1 MPRYSV
7 IVEIT
12 REVVVDAKTEAAAAR
27 KVKAIV
33 DKAQQQGD
41 RNIAVGLATG
51 ELYSMDVPV
60 FYRPVEMVEDAT
72 SGSGDDYMRE
82 AWR

>member
-12 REVVVDAKTEAAAAR
+12 REVVVDAKNDVAAAR

-41 RNIAVGLATG
+41 RNAAIGLATG

-60 FYRPVEMVEDAT
+60 LYRPVEMVEDAL
-72 SGSGDDYMRE
+72 SGSGDDHVVE
-82 AWR
+82 ARR

>member
-27 KVKAIV
+27 KAKAIV

-41 RNIAVGLATG
+41 RNAAIGLATG
-51 ELYSMDVPV
+51 ELYSVDAPV
-60 FYRPVEMVEDAT
+60 FYWPVEMVEDAT
-72 SGSGDDYMRE
+72 SGSGDDHVAE
-82 AWR
+82 ARR